1 MDKSFFKKIEEI
13 LREKNAL
20 NKCPACGSEKLS
32 VNNGIALHKMY
43 GNFSIS
49 TANCAIV
56 VCENCG
62 LIREHS
68 LHALGCE
75 LPENF
80 SDNDFEAN

>member
-1 MDKSFFKKIEEI
+1 MYKNFSEEVAEI

-20 NKCPACGSEKLS
+20 SKCPVCGSEKLA
-32 VNNGIALHKMY
+32 VNPGIAIHKMY
-43 GNFSIS
+43 DNFSAS

-68 LHALGCE
+68 LQALGYKISE
-75 LPENF
+75 EMLR
-80 SDNDFEAN
+80 DGFEST